1 MPDVTKTD
9 VKTGAV
15 DPVGGAPAVPPVES
29 KSEKTRSLWGDAWAD
44 LRRSWIF
51 IISSVLI
58 FFLLL
63 ITFFPGWFTS
73 AEPILGDLSKH
84 YLQKPKLGDVGS
96 ADWLGYDQQGRSVYA
111 RVIYGTR
118 ASIAVGFGT
127 TILVTL
133 VGSLMGMI
141 AGYFGGIVDSI
152 LSRLTDV
159 FFGIPFLLGT
169 MVVLNSFPDRT
180 AWVVI
185 GALGF
190 FGWTQI
196 SRVMRGAVITTKQAD
211 YVQAAKALG
220 ASTPRIMFRHI
231 LPNTLAPVSSTWP
244 AHRAAGPRTAAE
256 EGEEEGPH
264 AAQQGVPRMPLD
276 RVGRVPPRCLPC
288 PDPVRPGPGAA
299 PWPWPPPPGR
309 SPKPPGARPGCRSLH
324 WLPQGEPS
332 PDSGPCRP
340 EPPAHC
346 RIPRRPP
353 GDAAARGGPACPPA
367 GQRRGC
373 PPGCPGHPRSS
384 PPPWDNHPPWDDPP
398 LCPPLAS

>member
-9 VKTGAV
+9 VKAGAV
-15 DPVGGAPAVPPVES
+15 NPVDPAYPELTPGAKP
-29 KSEKTRSLWGDAWAD
+29 EKARSLWGDAWAD

-58 FFLLL
+58 FILLL

-73 AEPILGDLSKH
+73 AQPILGDLSNH
-84 YLQKPKLGDVGS
+84 YLQKPKLGEVGS

-127 TILVTL
+127 TVLVTL
-133 VGSLMGMI
+133 VGGLVGMI

-169 MVVLNSFPDRT
+169 MVFLNSFAERT
-180 AWVVI
+180 TWIVI

-196 SRVMRGAVITTKQAD
+196 SRVMRGAVITTKQSD

-231 LPNTLAPVSSTWP
+231 LPNTMAPVIVVATISL
-244 AHRAAGPRTAAE
+244 GVYITAEATLSFLGLGLSGVSWGNDISDGGNQIRVAQWIMLYPSIMLSITVLAFIML
-256 EGEEEGPH
+256 GE
-264 AAQQGVPRMPLD
+264 AVRNALD
-276 RVGRVPPRCLPC
+276 
-288 PDPVRPGPGAA
+288 
-299 PWPWPPPPGR
+299 
-309 SPKPPGARPGCRSLH
+309 PKMR
-324 WLPQGEPS
+324 
-332 PDSGPCRP
+332 
-340 EPPAHC
+340 
-346 RIPRRPP
+346 
-353 GDAAARGGPACPPA
+353 
-367 GQRRGC
+367 
-373 PPGCPGHPRSS
+373 
-384 PPPWDNHPPWDDPP
+384 
-398 LCPPLAS
+398 

>member
-9 VKTGAV
+9 VKTGAQ
-15 DPVGGAPAVPPVES
+15 DPVGGAPAVAALEAKP
-29 KSEKTRSLWGDAWAD
+29 EKARSLWGDAWAD

-51 IISSVLI
+51 IVSSVLI
-58 FFLLL
+58 FILLL

-84 YLQKPKLGDVGS
+84 YLQKPKLGDIGS

-127 TILVTL
+127 TLLVTL
-133 VGSLMGMI
+133 LGSLVGMI
-141 AGYFGGIVDSI
+141 AGYFGGVVDSV

-180 AWVVI
+180 TWIVI
-185 GALGF
+185 GALGL

-220 ASTPRIMFRHI
+220 AGTPRIMFRHI
-231 LPNTLAPVSSTWP
+231 LPNTLAPVIVVATISL
-244 AHRAAGPRTAAE
+244 GVYIAAE
-256 EGEEEGPH
+256 ATLSFLGLGLSGVSWGNDISDGGNQIRVAQWIMLYPSIMLSITVLAFIMLGE
-264 AAQQGVPRMPLD
+264 AVRNALD
-276 RVGRVPPRCLPC
+276 
-288 PDPVRPGPGAA
+288 
-299 PWPWPPPPGR
+299 
-309 SPKPPGARPGCRSLH
+309 PKMR
-324 WLPQGEPS
+324 
-332 PDSGPCRP
+332 
-340 EPPAHC
+340 
-346 RIPRRPP
+346 
-353 GDAAARGGPACPPA
+353 
-367 GQRRGC
+367 
-373 PPGCPGHPRSS
+373 
-384 PPPWDNHPPWDDPP
+384 
-398 LCPPLAS
+398 